1 LIEKEAVFG
10 IILKIVL
17 ILIENIAVF
26 YAKKKVFRHL

>member
-17 ILIENIAVF
+17 VLIENIAVF
-26 YAKKKVFRHL
+26 YAKKKVFHHL